1 MKTLRSLMRSASGS
15 AAAEMALVSP
25 ILILLLFGAVEIG
38 NYFYNEHVLVK
49 GVRDGARY
57 AARQAFAN
65 YTTCSGSPPQTVIDS
80 TKQLVRTGQL
90 SGGSDRLA
98 NWADAATEFTITIS
112 CKTTVGTTTM
122 GGIYTGVTNASGA
135 AVGAPIITV
144 SAAVPYR
151 PLVAPFGIGTG
162 LELNAS
168 QEAAVMGI

>member
-1 MKTLRSLMRSASGS
+1 MMMKRLLRADRGS
-15 AAAEMALVSP
+15 AAAEMALVTP
-25 ILILLLFGAVEIG
+25 ILLLLLFGSMEIG

-65 YTTCSGSPPQTVIDS
+65 YTTCTGSPPQTVIDS

-90 SGGSDRLA
+90 SGGTDRLPR
-98 NWADAATEFTITIS
+98 WTDAATEFTITIS
-112 CKTTVGTTTM
+112 CKTAVGTTGM
-122 GGIYTGVTNASGA
+122 SGIYSGVTNAGGA

-144 SAAVPYR
+144 SASLPYR

-168 QEAAVMGI
+168 QQAAVMGI